1 MLLIVSAKRDV
12 HADAVVLQCAARGAP
27 VLRLNTEDYPS
38 RVGLDLHLSAGRWT
52 GSLRVP
58 GQPAASL
65 DDIHSVWYR
74 RSPLATT
81 DHVDPDMA
89 DFVRGEARAAL
100 AMLWQALED
109 RFWMSWPFAIQAA
122 EEKAGQLARAHRFG
136 LATPHTTITSDP
148 AQIEA
153 LLVESGPRLAAK
165 RLGQVRTLDG
175 FVFTTSVDRAL
186 LEEHREE
193 IAVCPVLVQEY
204 VPKRVE
210 IRAAVVGDV
219 VFAAEIHTQGD
230 ERTRHDLRAG
240 GLHLFATPHARHEL
254 PSSVAEALVALTRSY
269 GLTFS
274 APDLILTPHGEYVF
288 LDLNPNGQWGWIENL
303 AGLPILATL
312 TDLLLRGRV
321 GS

>member
-1 MLLIVSAKRDV
+1 MLLIVSTRRDM

-74 RSPLATT
+74 RSPQARI

-89 DFVRGEARAAL
+89 EFVRAEARAAL

-109 RFWMSWPFAIQAA
+109 RFWVSWPFAIQAA
-122 EEKAGQLARAHRFG
+122 EEKAGQLTRAHRFG
-136 LATPHTTITSDP
+136 LQTPRTVITSDP

-153 LLVESGPRLAAK
+153 LLAESGPRLAAK
-165 RLGQVRTLDG
+165 RLGWGREMDG
-175 FVFTTSVDRAL
+175 FVFTTPLDRAL
-186 LEEHREE
+186 LEANRDA
-193 IAVCPVLVQEY
+193 IALCPVLVQEY

-210 IRAAVVGDV
+210 IRAAVVGET
-219 VFAAEIHTQGD
+219 VFAAEIHSQGD
-230 ERTRHDLRAG
+230 ERTRHDVRGG
-240 GLHLFATPHARHEL
+240 GLQLFKTPHARHRL
-254 PSSVAEALVALTRSY
+254 PAAVADALVALTRSY
-269 GLTFS
+269 GLAFS
-274 APDLILTPHGEYVF
+274 APDLILTPDGEYVF

-303 AGLPILATL
+303 TGLPILATL
-312 TDLLLRGRV
+312 TDLLLQGHAV
-321 GS
+321 S

>member
-1 MLLIVSAKRDV
+1 VLLIVSAKRDV

-52 GSLRVP
+52 GSLRVS

-74 RSPLATT
+74 RWPSASA
-81 DHVDPDMA
+81 DHVDPEMA
-89 DFVRGEARAAL
+89 AFVRAEAGAAL

-122 EEKAGQLARAHRFG
+122 EEKAGQLTRAHRFG
-136 LATPHTTITSDP
+136 LATPRTTITSDP
-148 AQIEA
+148 TQIEA
-153 LLVESGPRLAAK
+153 LLDESGPRLAAK
-165 RLGQVRTLDG
+165 RIGGGRTMDG
-175 FVFTTSVDRAL
+175 FVFTTVVDRAL
-186 LEEHREE
+186 LEAHRDE
-193 IAVCPVLVQEY
+193 IDVCPVLVQEY
-204 VPKRVE
+204 VPKQVE
-210 IRAAVVGDV
+210 IRAAVVGET
-219 VFAAEIHTQGD
+219 VFAAEIHSQGD

-240 GLHLFATPHARHEL
+240 GLHLFDTPHARHEL
-254 PSSVAEALVALTRSY
+254 PVSVAEALVALTRSY

-274 APDLILTPHGEYVF
+274 APDLILTPEGEYVF

-321 GS
+321 AP